1 MITYLKGYVVEI
13 EESSITLEVYGIGY
27 EIFCSSRTISEL
39 SKQESPIK
47 LYIYEHLKEDSHDL
61 YGFYHK
67 EDREIFKKLISVS
80 GIGAKIGLQVLNLYS
95 MGEIVD
101 IILSGNAKALHEVS
115 GIGPKTAQRILLEL
129 KDSVSKLA
137 QIEQYN
143 GQIIASQ
150 NLGAKYEAIQALE
163 VLGYAHQE
171 ATRAVEAIY
180 NDRLESEMLIRK
192 ALSLL
197 AN

>member
-1 MITYLKGYVVEI
+1 MITYLKGKITEI
-13 EESSITLEVYGIGY
+13 EDSSIILEVCGIGY
-27 EIFCSSRTISEL
+27 EIFCSNRTIHEL
-39 SKQESPIK
+39 SQQEEDIK

-80 GIGAKIGLQVLNLYS
+80 GIGAKIGLQVLNRYS
-95 MGEIVD
+95 MSEIVD
-101 IILSGNAKALHEVS
+101 IILSGNAKALHEVN

-137 QIEQYN
+137 QIESYELKM
-143 GQIIASQ
+143 ASPQ
-150 NLGAKYEAIQALE
+150 NLSAKHEAIEALE
-163 VLGYAHQE
+163 ALGYTHQE
-171 ATRAVEAIY
+171 ASRAVDAIY
-180 NDRLESEMLIRK
+180 IDRADSEVLIRK

-197 AN
+197 AK